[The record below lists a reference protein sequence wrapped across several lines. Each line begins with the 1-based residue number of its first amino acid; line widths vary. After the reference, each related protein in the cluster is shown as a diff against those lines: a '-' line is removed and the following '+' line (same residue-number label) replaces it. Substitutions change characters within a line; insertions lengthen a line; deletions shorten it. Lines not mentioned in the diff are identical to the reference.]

1 MKIFLLT
8 FFLLTLFNC
17 SSTNKELTSHSG
29 NIIFDQVK
37 SCTGR
42 GLISSVGNFSGNLTF
57 SFMSQNDSS
66 FCQFQD
72 FLGRKVLLLWLTQD
86 SIDAWNLIENKKYNH
101 SSISEIIPVLS
112 VLNPNHLIK
121 FLWGEEII
129 SKQISVPRQKKIEV
143 KLGKSNPN
151 SSFVDKALSTNELF
165 GLLLPNLTSIFFCLG
180 TLICFDII
188 SSPQRN
194 LIK

>member
-1 MKIFLLT
+1 MKFFLLT
-8 FFLLTLFNC
+8 FFLLTIFNC
-17 SSTNKELTSHSG
+17 ASTNKELTSYSSD
-29 NIIFDQVK
+29 IISDQVK

-72 FLGRKVLLLWLTQD
+72 FLGRKVLLLWLTRD
-86 SIDAWNLIENKKYNH
+86 SMDAWNLIENKKYSH

-121 FLWGEEII
+121 FLWGEEMI
-129 SKQISVPRQKKIEV
+129 SKQMSVPIQAKIEI
-143 KLGKSNPN
+143 KLGRSDRE
-151 SSFVDKALSTNELF
+151 SSFVDKAIFIDKSNRQELSIKIDSRVFNQNYL
-165 GLLLPNLTSIFFCLG
+165 NLKKYW
-180 TLICFDII
+180 DII
-188 SSPQRN
+188 LS
-194 LIK
+194 

>member
-17 SSTNKELTSHSG
+17 ASTNKELTSQSG

-72 FLGRKVLLLWLTQD
+72 FLGRKVLLLWLTRD
-86 SIDAWNLIENKKYNH
+86 SIDAWNLIENKKYSH

-121 FLWGEEII
+121 FLWGEEFL
-129 SKQISVPRQKKIEV
+129 SNQMSVSRQAKIEI
-143 KLGKSNPN
+143 KLAKSDQN
-151 SSFVDKALSTNELF
+151 SSFVDKAIFIDSSNRQELSIKIDSRVFNKNYLD
-165 GLLLPNLTSIFFCLG
+165 LKKYW
-180 TLICFDII
+180 DII
-188 SSPQRN
+188 LS
-194 LIK
+194 

>member
-17 SSTNKELTSHSG
+17 ASTNKELTSHSG
-29 NIIFDQVK
+29 DIISDQVK

-72 FLGRKVLLLWLTQD
+72 FLGRKVLLLWLTRD
-86 SIDAWNLIENKKYNH
+86 TIDAWNLIENKKYSH

-112 VLNPNHLIK
+112 VL
-121 FLWGEEII
+121 
-129 SKQISVPRQKKIEV
+129 
-143 KLGKSNPN
+143 
-151 SSFVDKALSTNELF
+151 ALL
-165 GLLLPNLTSIFFCLG
+165 
-180 TLICFDII
+180 
-188 SSPQRN
+188 
-194 LIK
+194 

>member
-1 MKIFLLT
+1 MKFFLLT

-17 SSTNKELTSHSG
+17 ASTNKELTSYSSD
-29 NIIFDQVK
+29 IISDQVK

-57 SFMSQNDSS
+57 TFMSQNDSS

-72 FLGRKVLLLWLTQD
+72 FLGRKVLLLWLTRD
-86 SIDAWNLIENKKYNH
+86 SMDAWNLIENKKYSH

-112 VLNPNHLIK
+112 ILNPNHLIK

-129 SKQISVPRQKKIEV
+129 SNQMSVPRQEKIEI
-143 KLGKSNPN
+143 KLGKNDKN
-151 SSFVDKALSTNELF
+151 STFVDKAIFIDNSNRQELSIIIK
-165 GLLLPNLTSIFFCLG
+165 SRIFNQSYLD
-180 TLICFDII
+180 LKKYWDII
-188 SSPQRN
+188 LS
-194 LIK
+194 

>member
-1 MKIFLLT
+1 MKFFLLT
-8 FFLLTLFNC
+8 FFLLILFNC
-17 SSTNKELTSHSG
+17 ASTNKELTSHSG
-29 NIIFDQVK
+29 DIIFDQVK

-72 FLGRKVLLLWLTQD
+72 ILGRKVLLLWLTRD
-86 SIDAWNLIENKKYNH
+86 SIDAWNLIENKKYSH
-101 SSISEIIPVLS
+101 SSVSEIIPVLS

-129 SKQISVPRQKKIEV
+129 SKQMSVPSQEKIEV
-143 KLGKSNPN
+143 KLGKSDQN
-151 SSFVDKALSTNELF
+151 SSFVDTAIFIDTTNLS
-165 GLLLPNLTSIFFCLG
+165 
-180 TLICFDII
+180 LIHI
-188 SSPQRN
+188 
-194 LIK
+194 

>member
-17 SSTNKELTSHSG
+17 ASTNKEFTSHSG
-29 NIIFDQVK
+29 DIIFDQVK

-72 FLGRKVLLLWLTQD
+72 FLGRKVLLLWLTRD
-86 SIDAWNLIENKKYNH
+86 SIDAWNLIENKKYSH
-101 SSISEIIPVLS
+101 SSISAIIPVLS

-129 SKQISVPRQKKIEV
+129 SKQMIVPNQEKIEI
-143 KLGKSNPN
+143 KLGKSDLN
-151 SSFVDKALSTNELF
+151 SSFVDKVVFIDTSNRQELSITIESRVFNHNYMDLKKYW
-165 GLLLPNLTSIFFCLG
+165 
-180 TLICFDII
+180 DII
-188 SSPQRN
+188 FS
-194 LIK
+194 

>member
-17 SSTNKELTSHSG
+17 ASTNKELTSHSG
-29 NIIFDQVK
+29 DIIFDQVK

-57 SFMSQNDSS
+57 SFMSQNDST

-72 FLGRKVLLLWLTQD
+72 FLGRKVLLLWLTRD
-86 SIDAWNLIENKKYNH
+86 SIDAWNLIENKKYSH

-129 SKQISVPRQKKIEV
+129 SKQMSVPRQENIEI
-143 KLGKSNPN
+143 KLAKSNPN
-151 SSFVDKALSTNELF
+151 SSFVDNAIFIDNTNRQELSIKIESRIFNQNFLDLKKF
-165 GLLLPNLTSIFFCLG
+165 WDILLS
-180 TLICFDII
+180 
-188 SSPQRN
+188 
-194 LIK
+194 

>member
-17 SSTNKELTSHSG
+17 ASTNKELTSHSG
-29 NIIFDQVK
+29 DIIFDQVK

-72 FLGRKVLLLWLTQD
+72 FLGRKVLLLWLTRD
-86 SIDAWNLIENKKYNH
+86 SIDAWNLIENKKYSH
-101 SSISEIIPVLS
+101 SSISEIIDF
-112 VLNPNHLIK
+112 LIS
-121 FLWGEEII
+121 WRYSE
-129 SKQISVPRQKKIEV
+129 
-143 KLGKSNPN
+143 
-151 SSFVDKALSTNELF
+151 
-165 GLLLPNLTSIFFCLG
+165 
-180 TLICFDII
+180 
-188 SSPQRN
+188 
-194 LIK
+194 

>member
-1 MKIFLLT
+1 MKIFFPI
-8 FFLLTLFNC
+8 FFLVTIFNC
-17 SSTNKELTSHSG
+17 ASTNEELISHSVD
-29 NIIFDQVK
+29 ITSDHIK

-42 GLISSVGNFSGNLTF
+42 GSISSIGSFSGNLTF

-86 SIDAWNLIENKKYNH
+86 SIDAWNLIENKKYSH

-112 VLNPNHLIK
+112 ALNPNHLIK

-129 SKQISVPRQKKIEV
+129 TKQMSVPSQAKIEI
-143 KLGKSNPN
+143 KIGKSDQN
-151 SSFVDKALSTNELF
+151 SSFIDKAIFIDNSNRQELSIKIE
-165 GLLLPNLTSIFFCLG
+165 SRIFNQNYLD
-180 TLICFDII
+180 LKKYWDII
-188 SSPQRN
+188 HS
-194 LIK
+194 

>member
-1 MKIFLLT
+1 MKIFLLI

-17 SSTNKELTSHSG
+17 ASTNKELTSHSG
-29 NIIFDQVK
+29 DIIFDQVK

-42 GLISSVGNFSGNLTF
+42 GSISSIGSFSGNLTF

-72 FLGRKVLLLWLTQD
+72 FLGRKVLLLWLTRD

-129 SKQISVPRQKKIEV
+129 SKQNKETDELLSSDEKDELYEIFK
-143 KLGKSNPN
+143 N
-151 SSFVDKALSTNELF
+151 S
-165 GLLLPNLTSIFFCLG
+165 
-180 TLICFDII
+180 
-188 SSPQRN
+188 
-194 LIK
+194 

>member
-8 FFLLTLFNC
+8 FFLLTFFNC
-17 SSTNKELTSHSG
+17 APTNKELISHSG
-29 NIIFDQVK
+29 DITSNQIK

-42 GLISSVGNFSGNLTF
+42 GSISSIGSFSGNLTF

-86 SIDAWNLIENKKYNH
+86 SIDAWNLIENKKYSH

-112 VLNPNHLIK
+112 VLNPKHLIK
-121 FLWGEEII
+121 FLWGEEFI
-129 SKQISVPRQKKIEV
+129 SNQISVSRQAKIEI
-143 KLGKSNPN
+143 KFGKSDQN
-151 SSFVDKALSTNELF
+151 SSSVDKATFIDNSNRQELSIKIDSRVFNQNYL
-165 GLLLPNLTSIFFCLG
+165 NLKKYWN
-180 TLICFDII
+180 II
-188 SSPQRN
+188 LS
-194 LIK
+194 

>member
-1 MKIFLLT
+1 MKIFLRI

-17 SSTNKELTSHSG
+17 ASINKELISHSG
-29 NIIFDQVK
+29 DTAPNKIK

-42 GLISSVGNFSGNLTF
+42 GSISSVGSFSGNLTF

-86 SIDAWNLIENKKYNH
+86 SIDAWNLIENKKYSYSN
-101 SSISEIIPVLS
+101 ISKIIPVLS

-121 FLWGEEII
+121 FLWGEEITSNQMSV
-129 SKQISVPRQKKIEV
+129 SKQARIEI
-143 KLGKSNPN
+143 KLFKNNQN
-151 SSFVDKALSTNELF
+151 SSLVDKAIF
-165 GLLLPNLTSIFFCLG
+165 VDNLNRQEISIKIDSRVFNQNYLD
-180 TLICFDII
+180 LKKYWDII
-188 SSPQRN
+188 LS
-194 LIK
+194 

>member
-17 SSTNKELTSHSG
+17 ASTNKELKSHSDD
-29 NIIFDQVK
+29 IIFDQIK

-72 FLGRKVLLLWLTQD
+72 FLGRKVLLLWLTRD
-86 SIDAWNLIENKKYNH
+86 SIDAWNLIENKKYSH

-129 SKQISVPRQKKIEV
+129 SKQISVPRQEKIEI

-151 SSFVDKALSTNELF
+151 SSFVDKAIFIDNTNRQELSIKIE
-165 GLLLPNLTSIFFCLG
+165 SRIFNQNYLD
-180 TLICFDII
+180 LKKYWDII
-188 SSPQRN
+188 LS
-194 LIK
+194 

>member
-17 SSTNKELTSHSG
+17 ASTNKELTSHSG
-29 NIIFDQVK
+29 DVTSGQIK

-42 GLISSVGNFSGNLTF
+42 GSISSIGSFSGNLTF
-57 SFMSQNDSS
+57 SFISQNDSS

-86 SIDAWNLIENKKYNH
+86 SIDAWNIIENKKYSY

-112 VLNPNHLIK
+112 VLNPKHLIN
-121 FLWGEEII
+121 FLWGEEFI
-129 SKQISVPRQKKIEV
+129 SNQISVPSQARIEI
-143 KLGKSNPN
+143 KLSKNDNN
-151 SSFVDKALSTNELF
+151 SSFVDKAVFIDKTNRQELSIRIESRMFNQNYLDIKKYWD
-165 GLLLPNLTSIFFCLG
+165 IFL
-180 TLICFDII
+180 
-188 SSPQRN
+188 S
-194 LIK
+194 

>member
-8 FFLLTLFNC
+8 FFLLNLFNC
-17 SSTNKELTSHSG
+17 SSTNKELISHSG
-29 NIIFDQVK
+29 DITSDQIK

-42 GLISSVGNFSGNLTF
+42 GSISSIGSFSGNLTF

-86 SIDAWNLIENKKYNH
+86 SIDAWNLIENKKYSH

-112 VLNPNHLIK
+112 VLNPKHLIK
-121 FLWGEEII
+121 FLWGEEFI
-129 SKQISVPRQKKIEV
+129 SNQISVPSQAKIEI
-143 KLGKSNPN
+143 KLDKSDQN
-151 SSFVDKALSTNELF
+151 SSFVDKATFIDNSNRQELSIKIDSRVFNQNYLD
-165 GLLLPNLTSIFFCLG
+165 LKKYWN
-180 TLICFDII
+180 II
-188 SSPQRN
+188 LS
-194 LIK
+194 

>member
-1 MKIFLLT
+1 MKLFLLT
-8 FFLLTLFNC
+8 FFLLTPFNC
-17 SSTNKELTSHSG
+17 ASISEELINHSG
-29 NIIFDQVK
+29 NVITDQIK

-42 GLISSVGNFSGNLTF
+42 GSISSVGSFSGNLTF

-72 FLGRKVLLLWLTQD
+72 FLGRKVLLLWLTRD
-86 SIDAWNLIENKKYNH
+86 SIDAWNLIENKKYSR

-129 SKQISVPRQKKIEV
+129 SKQMSVPRQEKLEIKLV
-143 KLGKSNPN
+143 KSDQN
-151 SSFVDKALSTNELF
+151 SSFVDTAIFIDITNRQELSIKIENRVFNQNFLD
-165 GLLLPNLTSIFFCLG
+165 LKKYW
-180 TLICFDII
+180 DII
-188 SSPQRN
+188 LS
-194 LIK
+194 